1 MEEDRDI
8 VLKITTFLFADYDE
22 YERCFVE
29 DKFVCAMRMQKMQS
43 SLLISAIGL
52 FLVSQTG
59 PASKKSQN
67 QKILKF
73 DLCTLAMTCH

>member
-29 DKFVCAMRMQKMQS
+29 NGRR
-43 SLLISAIGL
+43 L
-52 FLVSQTG
+52 
-59 PASKKSQN
+59 
-67 QKILKF
+67 
-73 DLCTLAMTCH
+73 